1 MKKQKI
7 YNFDYEIKNEGILTI
22 SEKTMK
28 EAKNTL
34 NNILKNPENAKL
46 MYVFGED
53 GEDIDIDQIPLE

>member
-1 MKKQKI
+1 
-7 YNFDYEIKNEGILTI
+7 
-22 SEKTMK
+22 MK